1 MSSYKPSA
9 RPVKTHLFPRQPDA
23 AQALGLE
30 ERLLQIPQAQRQDRK
45 GKKIQI
51 ADKSNFIKLFSLS
64 FSHTVTQ
71 QGRCEALIKTDEVKW
86 INRSI
91 GYLFV
96 AQEERLI
103 PLDKC

>member
-51 ADKSNFIKLFSLS
+51 TDKSNCIKLFSLS
-64 FSHTVTQ
+64 FSHTV
-71 QGRCEALIKTDEVKW
+71 LSKVNVK
-86 INRSI
+86 
-91 GYLFV
+91 
-96 AQEERLI
+96 
-103 PLDKC
+103 PLLKQMK